1 MTVPS
6 GHDHHLAINVATR
19 VRVPGAP
26 VADRLHEPSFM
37 PVSTEI
43 LEDTVDVLRAHI
55 AGFDWPQGSG
65 GEGRAYL
72 RVMSSTSAVLA
83 GLLAAF
89 ATRGRHDA
97 AYETLLLLQSVLQG
111 PQAAD
116 HLDAIRGEA
125 EVDDEV
131 VDALKTLHWQ
141 IQKRRME
148 QAAKPRRGLAD
159 DSVAAAQIEPH

>member
-1 MTVPS
+1 MVAHTARSHTQWQFRARAPRPMRVADTEGCITVTVPS

-72 RVMSSTSAVLA
+72 RVMVLVR
-83 GLLAAF
+83 GPAA
-89 ATRGRHDA
+89 
-97 AYETLLLLQSVLQG
+97 
-111 PQAAD
+111 
-116 HLDAIRGEA
+116 
-125 EVDDEV
+125 
-131 VDALKTLHWQ
+131 
-141 IQKRRME
+141 RRLR
-148 QAAKPRRGLAD
+148 A
-159 DSVAAAQIEPH
+159 

>member
-1 MTVPS
+1 MGDYNYLFSEMPMLDDLLQV
-6 GHDHHLAINVATR
+6 
-19 VRVPGAP
+19 
-26 VADRLHEPSFM
+26 EPSFM
-37 PVSTEI
+37 PVSSEI

-65 GEGRAYL
+65 GEARAYL

-97 AYETLLLLQSVLQG
+97 AYETLLLLQSFLQG

-116 HLDAIRGEA
+116 HLEAIRGA
-125 EVDDEV
+125 ADIDDEV

-141 IQKRRME
+141 IQKRHME
-148 QAAKPRRGLAD
+148 QAAKPRRGLVD
-159 DSVAAAQIEPH
+159 DSIAAAQLEPH

>member
-1 MTVPS
+1 MGDYNYLFSEMPMLDDLLQV
-6 GHDHHLAINVATR
+6 
-19 VRVPGAP
+19 
-26 VADRLHEPSFM
+26 EPSFM
-37 PVSTEI
+37 PVSSEI

-65 GEGRAYL
+65 GEARAYL

-97 AYETLLLLQSVLQG
+97 AYETLLLLQSFLQG

-116 HLDAIRGEA
+116 HLEAIRGEA
-125 EVDDEV
+125 DVDDEV

-148 QAAKPRRGLAD
+148 QAATLRRVQPD
-159 DSVAAAQIEPH
+159 DSAAAVAGGE

>member
-97 AYETLLLLQSVLQG
+97 AYETLLLQSFLQG

-148 QAAKPRRGLAD
+148 QAAKPRRSLAD

>member
-1 MTVPS
+1 MGDYNYLFSEMPMLDDLLQV
-6 GHDHHLAINVATR
+6 
-19 VRVPGAP
+19 
-26 VADRLHEPSFM
+26 EPSFM
-37 PVSTEI
+37 PVSSEI

-65 GEGRAYL
+65 GEARAYL

-97 AYETLLLLQSVLQG
+97 AYETLLLLQSFLQG

-116 HLDAIRGEA
+116 HLEAIRGA
-125 EVDDEV
+125 ADVDDEV

-148 QAAKPRRGLAD
+148 QAATLRRVQGD
-159 DSVAAAQIEPH
+159 DSAAAAAGGE

>member
-1 MTVPS
+1 MGDYNYLFSEMPMLDDLLQV
-6 GHDHHLAINVATR
+6 
-19 VRVPGAP
+19 
-26 VADRLHEPSFM
+26 EPSFM
-37 PVSTEI
+37 PVSSEI

-97 AYETLLLLQSVLQG
+97 AYETLLLLQSFLQG

-116 HLDAIRGEA
+116 HLEAIRGA
-125 EVDDEV
+125 ADVDDEV

-159 DSVAAAQIEPH
+159 DSIAAAQLEPH

>member
-1 MTVPS
+1 
-6 GHDHHLAINVATR
+6 
-19 VRVPGAP
+19 
-26 VADRLHEPSFM
+26 
-37 PVSTEI
+37 
-43 LEDTVDVLRAHI
+43 
-55 AGFDWPQGSG
+55 
-65 GEGRAYL
+65 
-72 RVMSSTSAVLA
+72 
-83 GLLAAF
+83 
-89 ATRGRHDA
+89 
-97 AYETLLLLQSVLQG
+97 LQG